1 MKLHWTSRSPYVRK
15 VMIFAHETGLAE
27 EIKTIRSVV
36 GRMTVNPDV
45 VEDSP
50 VGRIPALVLDD
61 GMVLSGSFAI
71 CDYLDS
77 LHQGRKLI
85 PPHGESRWREL
96 ELHGVADGML
106 DVLQNW
112 RYENLKPEVQRSQAL
127 CETGAAK
134 IQHCLAWLDRRA
146 GDFENE
152 DYGIGQITTGVVLD
166 YLNFRFPEIDWRESN
181 PSLYEWHKIFSER
194 PSSKATEFVD
204 DELGQKPAQSS

>member
-15 VMIFAHETGLAE
+15 VMIVAHETGLAE
-27 EIKTIRSVV
+27 EITTIRSVV
-36 GRMTVNPDV
+36 GRMTINPDV
-45 VEDSP
+45 VEDFP

-85 PPHGESRWREL
+85 PAHGESRWREL

-112 RYENLKPEVQRSQAL
+112 RYGKMKPEAHRGEAL
-127 CETGAAK
+127 REACAAK
-134 IQHCLAWLDRRA
+134 VRHCLAWLDRRA
-146 GDFENE
+146 GNFSSLE
-152 DYGIGQITTGVVLD
+152 YGIGQITAGIALD
-166 YLNFRFPEIDWRESN
+166 YLDFRFSGIDWRESN
-181 PSLYEWHKIFSER
+181 PSLCEWHKDFCER

-204 DELGQKPAQSS
+204 DEQGQKPAQSS